1 MLDEWVEHLQKNAK
15 EICKKKKKKNAMAQ
29 SKPIGPAMEAY
40 PITQWRSYKV
50 IINQSFI

>member
-1 MLDEWVEHLQKNAK
+1 MNELN
-15 EICKKKKKKNAMAQ
+15 ICKRMQKRSAEKKKKNAMAQ